1 MATMEQI
8 VRTHWNSPN
17 RAKWKKVVTVNPTK
31 YTYIHDYAAQ
41 ALDDCLQSP
50 GPRPI
55 PGFSGSLLVS
65 PVVPVEGFDC

>member
-1 MATMEQI
+1 MDYFE
-8 VRTHWNSPN
+8 R
-17 RAKWKKVVTVNPTK
+17 VVVNPVRNFF
-31 YTYIHDYAAQ
+31 IFDYAAQ
-41 ALDDCLQSP
+41 ALDDCLQNP